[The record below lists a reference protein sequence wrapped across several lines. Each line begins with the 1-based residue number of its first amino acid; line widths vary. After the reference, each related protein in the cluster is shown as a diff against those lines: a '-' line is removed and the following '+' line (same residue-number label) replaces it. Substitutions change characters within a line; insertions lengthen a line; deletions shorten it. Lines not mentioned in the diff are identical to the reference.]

1 MSYRIILLLGLLIH
15 SSNLYA
21 EIGSTNFEI
30 SQLQLQEIESAG
42 GSIGDY
48 YSGSGWNGSP
58 QLYVSTLLANPSNAF
73 QFNVTVPND
82 NMLYGDEAG
91 ETYPYAGFILYPT
104 TQSNDRPSYT
114 EPWGTIFPHM
124 QQSNEMPIFEDE
136 NTQYP
141 LIVYSHG
148 SGGYPLWMM
157 DILATFAEEGYIVM
171 ALFHGDGRF
180 PGISDNVNEYQ
191 KVALR
196 PLSIKIAIDELENN
210 VDFSG
215 HIDFD
220 RIGAIGLSLGA
231 STTMALLGGEM
242 NGAFGT
248 TRPTTID
255 DRIKAAGNFLPWLGN
270 SSFELFG
277 DNHSGLTSVSRPFMA
292 VAGTNDSAA
301 PFTVTKS
308 AIQRLIG
315 SKYLIGLTGEEH
327 SLSDEAFR
335 IANVWIHTFLD
346 AFVKNDNNQ
355 LDVLNT
361 LDSVEGSV
369 DNFVEIREYIPPLSI
384 QTPII
389 PQDTKILSNYP
400 NPFNPETTIE
410 YQVIQNSQV
419 QLTIY
424 DIKGNTVK
432 KIVSEFKSAGN
443 YSAHW
448 NGKNHL
454 NQFVPSGIYIMM
466 MNASNDIATQRI
478 LLLK

>member
-1 MSYRIILLLGLLIH
+1 M
-15 SSNLYA
+15 NLNA

-30 SQLQLQEIESAG
+30 SQSQLQVIESEG

-58 QLYVSTLLANPSNAF
+58 QLYISTLLANQADAF

-82 NMLYGDEAG
+82 NMLYGGEAG
-91 ETYPYAGFILYPT
+91 ETLPYAGYILYPT

-114 EPWGTIFPHM
+114 EPWGTTFPHM
-124 QQSNEMPIFEDE
+124 QQSNDSPIFENE
-136 NTQYP
+136 STQYP

-157 DILATFAEEGYIVM
+157 DILASFAENGYIVM

-180 PGISDNVNEYQ
+180 PGITDNVNEYQ

-196 PLSIKIAIDELENN
+196 PLSIKVGIDQLENN
-210 VDFSG
+210 DDFSG

-242 NGAFGT
+242 NGAFGA

-277 DNHSGLTSVSRPFMA
+277 DNHVGLTGVSRPFMA
-292 VAGTNDSAA
+292 IAGTNDSAA
-301 PFTVTKS
+301 PFLVTKS

-335 IANVWIHTFLD
+335 IANVWIHTFMD
-346 AFVKNDNNQ
+346 AFVKNDNGQ
-355 LDVLNT
+355 LDLLNT
-361 LDSVEGSV
+361 IDSVEGSV
-369 DNFVEIREYIPPLSI
+369 ENFVEIREYVPPLSVHNSTGPHTI
-384 QTPII
+384 
-389 PQDTKILSNYP
+389 KILSNYP
-400 NPFNPETTIE
+400 NPFNPKTTIE
-410 YQVIQNSQV
+410 YQVIKNAQV

-424 DIKGNTVK
+424 DI
-432 KIVSEFKSAGN
+432 
-443 YSAHW
+443 

-454 NQFVPSGIYIMM
+454 GEFVPSGIYFIT
-466 MNASNDIATQRI
+466 MNSSNEIVTKRI

>member
-1 MSYRIILLLGLLIH
+1 M
-15 SSNLYA
+15 NLNA

-30 SQLQLQEIESAG
+30 SQSQLQVIESEG

-58 QLYVSTLLANPSNAF
+58 QLYISTLLANQADAF

-82 NMLYGDEAG
+82 NMLYGGEAG
-91 ETYPYAGFILYPT
+91 ETLPYAGYILYPT

-114 EPWGTIFPHM
+114 EPWGTTFPHM
-124 QQSNEMPIFEDE
+124 QQSNDSPIFENE
-136 NTQYP
+136 STQYP

-157 DILATFAEEGYIVM
+157 DILASFAENGYIVM

-180 PGISDNVNEYQ
+180 PGITDNVNEYQ

-196 PLSIKIAIDELENN
+196 PLSIKVGIDQLENN
-210 VDFSG
+210 DDFSG

-242 NGAFGT
+242 NGAFGA

-277 DNHSGLTSVSRPFMA
+277 DNHVGLTGVSRPFMA
-292 VAGTNDSAA
+292 IAGTNDSAA
-301 PFTVTKS
+301 PFLVTKS

-335 IANVWIHTFLD
+335 IANVWIHTFMD
-346 AFVKNDNNQ
+346 AFVKNDNGQ
-355 LDVLNT
+355 LDLLNT
-361 LDSVEGSV
+361 IDSVEGSV
-369 DNFVEIREYIPPLSI
+369 ENFVEIREYVPPLSVHNSTGPHTI
-384 QTPII
+384 
-389 PQDTKILSNYP
+389 KILSNYP
-400 NPFNPETTIE
+400 NPFNPKTTIE
-410 YQVIQNSQV
+410 YQVIKNAQV

-424 DIKGNTVK
+424 DINGKTVNT
-432 KIVSEFKSAGN
+432 IVSEYKTAGN
-443 YSAHW
+443 YSTHW

-454 NQFVPSGIYIMM
+454 GEFVPSGIYFIT
-466 MNASNDIATQRI
+466 MNSSNEIVTKRI